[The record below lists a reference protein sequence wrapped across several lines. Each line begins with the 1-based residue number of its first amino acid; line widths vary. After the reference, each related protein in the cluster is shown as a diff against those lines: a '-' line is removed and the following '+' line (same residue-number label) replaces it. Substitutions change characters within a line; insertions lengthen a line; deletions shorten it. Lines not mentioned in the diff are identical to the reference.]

1 MARRLVLCLAALAST
16 AVASDCDSTTLDFLL
31 LNGNANQAVDGVTSS
46 LVDKIIADLAE
57 VGITAV
63 PRAVDKDGDGGFN
76 AEMVAGNFDIVFSEV
91 RGGGGGDR
99 ARARRHCRR
108 ARETFRL
115 TPSPPPPRRPGARR
129 TTRTATSRRGP
140 RRTRRTTRS

>member
-1 MARRLVLCLAALAST
+1 MACRLVLCLAALAST

-31 LNGNANQAVDGVTSS
+31 LNGNANQAVGGVTSS

-91 RGGGGGDR
+91 RERHRGGETARERDDTAG
-99 ARARRHCRR
+99 ARAKLS
-108 ARETFRL
+108 A
-115 TPSPPPPRRPGARR
+115 
-129 TTRTATSRRGP
+129 
-140 RRTRRTTRS
+140 

>member
-1 MARRLVLCLAALAST
+1 MARQLVICLAALAST
-16 AVASDCDSTTLDFLL
+16 AVASSVCTPTTLDFLL

-91 RGGGGGDR
+91 RAERGQ
-99 ARARRHCRR
+99 ARARRQHHCAR
-108 ARETFRL
+108 AQIYL
-115 TPSPPPPRRPGARR
+115 TPSLRHRRPGARP
-129 TTRTATSRRGP
+129 TIRTATSRRGP
-140 RRTRRTTRS
+140 RRTRRITR

>member
-1 MARRLVLCLAALAST
+1 MARGIVTCLAMAAS
-16 AVASDCDSTTLDFLL
+16 AAASSCNPATLDFLL
-31 LNGNANQAVDGVTSS
+31 LNGNANQAVEGVTSS

-91 RGGGGGDR
+91 RAERGY
-99 ARARRHCRR
+99 ARARRQHHHAR
-108 ARETFRL
+108 ARKFI
-115 TPSPPPPRRPGARR
+115 
-129 TTRTATSRRGP
+129 
-140 RRTRRTTRS
+140 